1 MHTATLKALEFDHVI
16 AAVRS
21 FTVTPLGASAV
32 DKLSPLTDTQLV
44 EAALAAT
51 NDGVRFLNVNGPFGL
66 DGPSDLLNILSAL
79 AIDNRLLDV
88 QQLQGLATFL
98 GSLDKVRTSIN
109 NASGGPFPS
118 LQSITTQIRSFEK
131 EIRDIQETTTSSGEV
146 DDNATPQLKAIREK
160 LRKQQKRL
168 RNTLESYL
176 KGRDTGKYLQEQIV
190 TERSGRFVLVVR
202 AEHRSAIPGIVHG
215 TSGSGAS
222 LFLEPINTVDINNE
236 IVALEDDEQ
245 NEIHHI
251 LMGLAN
257 SLRRRSPDLRQSLKA
272 ATEIDVIQSRANFS
286 RLIDGQKPSVV
297 SDTHLKLPN
306 ARHPLLFSSVRKRA
320 GIQST
325 TRETSTPTPIN
336 IILSPPTT
344 ALIVTGPNTGGKT
357 VALKTAGLLVAMAQ
371 TGILIPTGHDANV
384 PVFKSIFADIGD
396 DQSIANNLSTY
407 SGHITNIV
415 MMDRTLELPSLVL
428 LDEIGT
434 GTDPIE
440 GGALGAALID
450 HFRQR
455 GALIIA
461 TTHDSTMKSYAET
474 THGVTSAGF
483 GFNKKTY
490 EPTYQLDYGTPGR
503 SLALE
508 IASRLGIANTVINDA
523 RNRCSER
530 EQQLALHLK
539 QLEEELDTLNTERLT
554 ITEQRKTLARDFDQL
569 AIRQQALN
577 NRELLEKKRGRN
589 ILDDRLRE
597 ARQQVQQV
605 VKQLKDETTALTN
618 NLTTNNHKDRRLSTG
633 DTGTIKRRAL
643 DELNAIS
650 TQFNQ
655 TTSPHDSPPAL
666 KSETDELAVGAPVH
680 IDNLNLNGT
689 VIAIHDSTVEVEAH
703 GKRLHVEP
711 DGLQSLATSVDL
723 HSGGITVDLSSDNCP
738 SLELNVVGCRID
750 EALPRL
756 EKHINQ
762 ALLYEHHQLRI
773 VHGHGTGRLRHAIR
787 RFLKDHPLVSKLE
800 PTNTKH
806 GNSGVTIIEI
816 K

>member
-32 DKLSPLTDTQLV
+32 DKLFPLTDTQLV

-51 NDGVRFLNVNGPFGL
+51 SDGVRFLNVNGPFGL

-146 DDNATPQLKAIREK
+146 NDNATPQLKAIREK

-371 TGILIPTGHDANV
+371 TGLLIPTDSDANV
-384 PVFKSIFADIGD
+384 PVFQSIFADIGD
-396 DQSIANNLSTY
+396 DQSLENNLSTY

-415 MMDRTLELPSLVL
+415 TMDRKLELPALVL

-434 GTDPIE
+434 GTDPAE

-455 GALIIA
+455 GALVIG

-474 THGVTSAGF
+474 TAGVASAGF
-483 GFNKKTY
+483 GFDRKTY
-490 EPTYQLDYGTPGR
+490 EPTYQLNYGIPGR
-503 SLALE
+503 SLAFE
-508 IASRLGIANTVINDA
+508 IASRLGIPSTVIDDA

-530 EQQLALHLK
+530 EKQLALHLK
-539 QLEEELDTLNTERLT
+539 QIEEELETLNVERQSL
-554 ITEQRKTLARDFDQL
+554 TEQRRTLNYDFAKL
-569 AIRQQALN
+569 AKRQQALD
-577 NRELLEKKRGRN
+577 NREGLEKKRGRN
-589 ILDDRLRE
+589 ALDDILRDS
-597 ARQQVQQV
+597 RQQIRQVIQQ
-605 VKQLKDETTALTN
+605 LRDEATALTN
-618 NLTTNNHKDRRLSTG
+618 NLSANQYKDRGLSTG
-633 DTGTIKRRAL
+633 DTGALKRQAS

-650 TQFNQ
+650 AHFDQA
-655 TTSPHDSPPAL
+655 TSTHESPVAL
-666 KSETDELAVGAPVH
+666 ERSVNKIAVGAAVH
-680 IDNLNLNGT
+680 IDNLKLDGT
-689 VIAIHDSTVEVEAH
+689 VIAIHDTTVEVEAH

-711 DGLQSLATSVDL
+711 EDLRSLATSVDSEL
-723 HSGGITVDLSSDNCP
+723 GGITVDLASDDCP
-738 SLELNVVGCRID
+738 SFELNVVGCRVE
-750 EALPRL
+750 EALSRV
-756 EKHINQ
+756 EKHVNQ
-762 ALLYEHHQLRI
+762 ALLYGQQQLRI
-773 VHGHGTGRLRHAIR
+773 VHGYGTGRLRHAIR
-787 RFLKDHPLVSKLE
+787 SFLQDHPLVSKLE
-800 PTNTKH
+800 PVNTKH
-806 GNSGVTIIEI
+806 GNNGVTIIEL